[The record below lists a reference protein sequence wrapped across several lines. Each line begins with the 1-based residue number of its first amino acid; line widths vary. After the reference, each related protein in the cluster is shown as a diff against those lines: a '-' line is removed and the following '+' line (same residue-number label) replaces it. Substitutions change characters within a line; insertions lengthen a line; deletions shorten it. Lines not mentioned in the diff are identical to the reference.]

1 MVNYKPKIVVFCCN
15 WCSYAGADLAGVSRL
30 QMKSH
35 FRVIRTMCSGR
46 IEPEFILSAFEKG
59 ADGVLITGCHPGD
72 CHYISGNYKT
82 LRRYY
87 MLRLIFREFG
97 IYEKRFRLEWVSAGE
112 GLKFQQIVNE
122 FIEQITKLGPIHIQY
137 KTSKAANQ

>member
-1 MVNYKPKIVVFCCN
+1 MNNFKPKILVFCCN

-30 QMKSH
+30 QIMPN

-46 IEPEFILSAFEKG
+46 IEPEFVLSAFERG
-59 ADGVLITGCHPGD
+59 IDGVLITGCHPGD

-87 MLRLIFREFG
+87 MLKLMLEQFG
-97 IYEKRFRLEWVSAGE
+97 IDERRLKLEWVSAGE
-112 GLKFQQIVNE
+112 GGKFQQVVNE
-122 FIEQITKLGPIHIQY
+122 FIEKIGTLGSLIL
-137 KTSKAANQ
+137 